1 MKHCVPSIIIERRT
15 LLREGL
21 AALLHDTR
29 YKVIATLETASNLS
43 GLAPLAARP
52 TLILLGLWDGI
63 AEAQKA
69 IQEVGSL
76 PNRKVVVVAE
86 SAGTPEIQELLRSGA
101 NGVIVNVSSRDVFI
115 KALDLAFLDQEFVVI
130 GHQFMPMADPKA
142 EQAPAPET
150 KPHSSD
156 DNGREHSARG
166 DAIQQL
172 SERERQVLACLT
184 RGESNKLIA
193 RNCSIAEATVK
204 VHLKTILR
212 KIAVSNRTQAALWA
226 LAHGLLVNQDAV
238 PLDKTYRPIL
248 ERQAQNGG
256 GPALVSRRA
265 GGELGNC

>member
-1 MKHCVPSIIIERRT
+1 MKHCVPSIIVERRT

-29 YKVIATLETASNLS
+29 YKVIATAATVSDLS
-43 GLAPLAARP
+43 GINSLAARP
-52 TLILLGLWDGI
+52 ALILLGLWDGI

-101 NGVIVNVSSRDVFI
+101 NGVIVNVTSRDVFI

-130 GHQFMPMADPKA
+130 GHQFMPVVDPKA

-150 KPHSSD
+150 TTYSTD
-156 DNGREHSARG
+156 DNGREHAARG
-166 DAIQQL
+166 DAVLQL

-226 LAHGLLVNQDAV
+226 LAHGLLVNQDDV
-238 PLDKTYRPIL
+238 RLDKTYRPIL
-248 ERQAQNGG
+248 KPQAQNGG
-256 GPALVSRRA
+256 HELISRRA